1 MTEMLVIGAAAYA
14 KDRAE
19 DIDVMLK
26 PQGMD
31 SIQPCGVNMA
41 ITFFNMSFSS
51 SRTLRFCSSFGKL
64 GLGFTMLM
72 QGDNVFLKLSSYFFK
87 PSPSPCRMATPTIRY
102 RATKKRETTT
112 KPWRTPALQTAL

>member
-41 ITFFNMSFSS
+41 ITF
-51 SRTLRFCSSFGKL
+51 L
-64 GLGFTMLM
+64 
-72 QGDNVFLKLSSYFFK
+72 
-87 PSPSPCRMATPTIRY
+87 I
-102 RATKKRETTT
+102 
-112 KPWRTPALQTAL
+112 